1 MSYVVLLHPKANK
14 FLEEAE
20 DEIRDRIRKK
30 SPDFN
35 IKSRKGRKVEAFK
48 FLAFENRRLS
58 SHL

>member
-48 FLAFENRRLS
+48 FLAFENR
-58 SHL
+58 